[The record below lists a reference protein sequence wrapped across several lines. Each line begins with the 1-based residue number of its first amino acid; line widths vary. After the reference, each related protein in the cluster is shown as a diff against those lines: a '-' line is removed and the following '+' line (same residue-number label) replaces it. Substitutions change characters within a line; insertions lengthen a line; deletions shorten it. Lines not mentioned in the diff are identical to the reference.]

1 MSNKNKK
8 VDAFD
13 LLTTK
18 GLDEM
23 QLSEMHKT
31 AYNCFKAFFHTN
43 TAIVFCIALGLAVLL
58 ANDMV
63 NIAFILL
70 LITGS
75 VIALATS
82 IIYVDFA
89 MSLAKK
95 GLMPPE
101 FAKGAKKALV
111 GTILVLFINFLGV
124 LSTFTES
131 SDFFV
136 LVTVIPMY
144 ILIIGY
150 IIAYL
155 LTRKNNKEVAKA
167 ESEEE

>member
-1 MSNKNKK
+1 MSNKIKK
-8 VDAFD
+8 AYATD
-13 LLTTK
+13 LFNIK

-82 IIYVDFA
+82 IIYVVFA

-95 GLMPPE
+95 GLMPPA
-101 FAKGAKKALV
+101 FANGAKRALV
-111 GTILVLFINFLGV
+111 GYVCILFLNFFGISNVFDESTDFLVLV
-124 LSTFTES
+124 A
-131 SDFFV
+131 
-136 LVTVIPMY
+136 VIPVFILAISY
-144 ILIIGY
+144 IVAGI
-150 IIAYL
+150 
-155 LTRKNNKEVAKA
+155 LTRKNNKVVEKS